1 MKQLHGYSGTCFR
14 SAWRWL
20 LFFPVFGVRTIS
32 PKSLSSKNVFPN
44 RSQNKIKSLIFVDR
58 SKKYRITRKHLDEEE
73 ALVAAEQQQLTFWR
87 KRGESK
93 IGREGEGGGG
103 QEGGTR
109 GPGVQ
114 EYFSQKVTQVREGR
128 KSKKVK
134 RKENFLKAF
143 YFSPS

>member
-1 MKQLHGYSGTCFR
+1 M
-14 SAWRWL
+14 
-20 LFFPVFGVRTIS
+20 
-32 PKSLSSKNVFPN
+32 
-44 RSQNKIKSLIFVDR
+44 IFVDR

-73 ALVAAEQQQLTFWR
+73 ALVAAEQQQLTFRR

-93 IGREGEGGGG
+93 IGREGEGRG